1 MDEFFN
7 DEVKK
12 KEEEAKA
19 DAGNSTSNQPPKQ
32 DQNEPINGEYH
43 FVPNKNQ
50 YYTSPKR
57 ESGSSQPYQTQYT
70 QPNQNTQ
77 NQNYSTYNQGQT
89 QNYGQYNAQ
98 QNPYQQNYNSNYY
111 TPPQYAQPDEKK
123 KRKKKTKAAAN
134 GTADIGAPKKKN
146 KTAIVLI
153 VIFVICIAVAITGIA
168 SAAAYGLNKKTD
180 DSTSQTQSADDGSAS
195 AKVEKSGAA
204 ATTDKDGNLTAAG
217 VAEKAIDSCVGITVY
232 TKQDAYSY
240 FYNYGQG
247 SGDNGSNEAASGEGS
262 GVFMSE
268 ANGKTYIMT
277 AAHVIADGSSFKITT
292 NDGKEYDAQMVGYD
306 SQTDIG
312 VLCVEKTGFQLA
324 SFGDSGD
331 IVLGEQCIAIGCPG
345 GLEFIN
351 SITQGIVSALSRPV
365 KSSIGYNN
373 ECIQVDAA
381 INPGNSGGA
390 LFNMQG
396 QVIGI
401 NSSKIAATEYEG
413 MGFAVPSNTAV
424 QTANA
429 IIKDG
434 YVAGRAKLGI
444 KYNTLQNFNNAD
456 AILSALAQKGFKDA
470 QGTMV
475 IQNIDESS
483 DLKSKDVQQYDMIV
497 AVNGKTLTSTD
508 IMTSLLS
515 EKKAG
520 DTITLTIAR
529 VEGNKIK
536 TFEVKCK
543 LIESK
548 E

>member
-7 DEVKK
+7 DELNK
-12 KEEEAKA
+12 KEEVPKT
-19 DAGNSTSNQPPKQ
+19 DTNYYTPNQNQ
-32 DQNEPINGEYH
+32 SEPINGEYH

-50 YYTSPKR
+50 YYTSPSKDKGA
-57 ESGSSQPYQTQYT
+57 SH
-70 QPNQNTQ
+70 PNQNSYQ
-77 NQNYSTYNQGQT
+77 SNQNNQSYGTYNQGQT
-89 QNYGQYNAQ
+89 QNYEQYNNQ
-98 QNPYQQNYNSNYY
+98 QNPYQQNYGANYY
-111 TPPQYAQPDEKK
+111 TPPQYNQNNDSKKSKK
-123 KRKKKTKAAAN
+123 KAKTVIN
-134 GTADIGAPKKKN
+134 GVPVDEAAPKKKN
-146 KTAIVLI
+146 KTAMVLI
-153 VIFVICIAVAITGIA
+153 IIFVVCVIAAIAGVGL
-168 SAAAYGLNKKTD
+168 AAAGYVVTD
-180 DSTSQTQSADDGSAS
+180 SKDGNAVTQQAQDGDESAS
-195 AKVEKSGAA
+195 VKVEKSDYSA

-217 VAEKAIDSCVGITVY
+217 VAKKAIDSCVGITVY

-247 SGDNGSNEAASGEGS
+247 SGGNGSDEAASGEGS
-262 GVFMSE
+262 GVIMSE

-277 AAHVIADGSSFKITT
+277 AAHVIADASSFKITM
-292 NDGKEYDAQMVGYD
+292 NDGKEYDAAMVGYD

-312 VLCVEKTGFQLA
+312 VLSIDKTGFQIA
-324 SFGDSGD
+324 SFGDSDD

-365 KSSIGYNN
+365 KSSIGYNT

-456 AILSALAQKGFKDA
+456 AILSALEKKGFKDA

-475 IQNIDESS
+475 IQSIDDDS
-483 DLKSKDVQQYDMIV
+483 DLKSKKIQQYDMIV

-508 IMTSLLS
+508 VMTSLLS
-515 EKKAG
+515 ESKAG

-529 VEGNKIK
+529 VESNNIK